1 MSSVTIYL
9 LFVVTP
15 DEEQQIKDYLSQS
28 NDSID
33 ITVVYWTGTDDGSTG
48 DVYALF
54 AQYPAEDVMIIIDR
68 EALNSGNFIVAN
80 GKAATSPAFVKKTLE
95 QYGYTYSDTWYQDTT
110 LVEIVSKAGVPMGR
124 VDASQGVAYIYE
136 SIVTETIEWEEVVYE
151 VDISV
156 DVEFDT
162 TELDAQ
168 VESAK
173 EQYGDEE
180 NAEQDDEEGTE
191 DVEVEETEE
200 TEEVEEEGE
209 DGEEV
214 DVEET
219 EESAD
224 VEVEETEETADG
236 EEETVDVE
244 VEETEETEEVEEE
257 DGGVEEHEPEAE
269 EEPADDGVTSQQG
282 DAGEEE

>member
-1 MSSVTIYL
+1 MSSITIYL

-28 NDSID
+28 DDSID
-33 ITVVYWTGTDDGSTG
+33 ISVVYWTGSGDGSTN

-80 GKAATSPAFVKKTLE
+80 GKAATSPTFVKKTLE
-95 QYGYTYSDTWYQDTT
+95 QYGYTYSETWYQDTT

-124 VDASQGVAYIYE
+124 VDASQGVYTIYE
-136 SIVTETIEWEEVVYE
+136 QIVTETVEWEEVVYE
-151 VDISV
+151 VEISV

-168 VESAK
+168 VEVVK
-173 EQYGDEE
+173 EQYGDDE
-180 NAEQDDEEGTE
+180 NAEEDGEEGEDVEETEETDDVEVEETEETEDVEVEEAEEGGDGEVETE

-200 TEEVEEEGE
+200 TEDVEEE
-209 DGEEV
+209 
-214 DVEET
+214 
-219 EESAD
+219 A
-224 VEVEETEETADG
+224 
-236 EEETVDVE
+236 EEE
-244 VEETEETEEVEEE
+244 
-257 DGGVEEHEPEAE
+257 PEAAE

-282 DAGEEE
+282 DGGEEEE